1 MTLGAEL
8 ASEASG
14 GADGM
19 VVASSKLVAMDRAVS
34 VLVPVTATELWF
46 AWGMRA
52 GSTVGVGGWLDVAG
66 MFAGD
71 TRAAAS
77 EMAGAEGAPDGIGRL
92 IAPVWSEAVINSC
105 PGAEAD

>member
-19 VVASSKLVAMDRAVS
+19 VLVASSKLVAMDRTVS

-52 GSTVGVGGWLDVAG
+52 GSTVGVG
-66 MFAGD
+66 
-71 TRAAAS
+71 
-77 EMAGAEGAPDGIGRL
+77 RL
-92 IAPVWSEAVINSC
+92 A
-105 PGAEAD
+105 